1 MFRWEYLFKLIFIVF
16 RSLIFLLHVHIIR
29 KLKDMLRLFN
39 LLIILKSVG
48 QKANGRVHIRH

>member
-1 MFRWEYLFKLIFIVF
+1 MFRREYLFKLIFIVF

-48 QKANGRVHIRH
+48 QS

>member
-1 MFRWEYLFKLIFIVF
+1 MFRREYLFKLIFIVF
-16 RSLIFLLHVHIIR
+16 RSLIFLLHVHKIR

-48 QKANGRVHIRH
+48 QS